1 MGPAAVLYVL
11 AARASSGNAQAA
23 DWLVGS
29 AALVCAFLPLALRG
43 AKASRRVSAVAL
55 MGTGIALALASG
67 QSSELWLGRLHD
79 LAWLVVVSIALGLA
93 LPLGV
98 RRAMRVGALVG
109 FVSAALLGALAA
121 SSGLVPL
128 QTFGVVV
135 VAGLLVTGALHQFGL
150 TGRGHAVEGGLSAIG
165 IVILAVGLA
174 YAWFGPLQGTL
185 ASVVEAGVGLL
196 LWLAHL
202 AWVDPRWRWLRRTGV
217 PVLVASA
224 AVFFVVYLSS
234 PAELLAPWEQ
244 GARVVVAALLWWV
257 LYSAA
262 NRLSHRTVW
271 STSEELVEVAR
282 SARYALRNA
291 SDLDEVAIAA
301 LEPLSSLSVDAA
313 ERPEIIT
320 FEPPL
325 RVRLA
330 SGARVEIRSAEP
342 HEAIVRAVGNDSS
355 LSTIDFIALEAR
367 VVRDTTIRELVRIL
381 ASRGIGAVVP
391 CVRTDHLE
399 GLLVL
404 PLGGRSEPLTAL
416 EHEALRRLGRALG
429 AALSSSLV
437 QRRAQSHIHQVSEL
451 HRSAKA
457 RVAELESEVEQLRGQ
472 CDVLGRGLF
481 EDQSL
486 HVAYSPSMRRVQTRG
501 IELAAG
507 AEPMLLSGASGSPLL
522 QVARFIHDRGPRWE
536 APFIMVDCA
545 ATEPEEAM
553 ARLFG
558 SEENPRGWL
567 DSASGGTVFLRDLP
581 ALPLEVQRRLA
592 ELLRD
597 ASSSPR
603 VVATVRTT
611 HDERDPRLGIDS
623 DLARRLEEHTL
634 EVPSLRERREDVPS
648 LVLLAV
654 NRACRVLAR
663 DPVGIDQAAMAAL
676 VDHDWPGDVAEL
688 DLVIQ
693 LAVARVRGRT
703 IGVSDLPPLAW
714 TPSPLEEALDG
725 SYLEVERRLLEQALR
740 ASAGNKSEAARRL
753 GLKRTTFL
761 DKLRR
766 HGLEKWLGGD
776 VGGSAVG

>member
-1 MGPAAVLYVL
+1 VLYVL

-93 LPLGV
+93 LPVGV
-98 RRAMRVGALVG
+98 RRSMRVGAAGG

-234 PAELLAPWEQ
+234 PAEPLAPWEQ

-282 SARYALRNA
+282 SARHALRNA

-313 ERPEIIT
+313 ERPEIMT

-457 RVAELESEVEQLRGQ
+457 RVSELESEVEQLRGQ

-611 HDERDPRLGIDS
+611 QDERDPRLGIDS

-654 NRACRVLAR
+654 DRACRVLAR